1 VIGKFPRPLSGA
13 KLAVRRKLVAQTIR
27 TGSLIIVAILGN
39 PVAAQD
45 YPAKP
50 IRFVITGGAGGSTD
64 VVARIVGDKL
74 GAALGQPLVYDNRPG
89 ASGIIA
95 AEITAKS
102 PPDGY
107 TMYLGTTGGVAIN
120 VSLFKKLPYNP
131 AKDFAPVSL
140 VGTQPY
146 MLVVHPSVPAKT
158 VKELIALA
166 KKAPGQLS
174 FSHTGVGSATHL
186 AGALL
191 EGETGV
197 TFLSVPY
204 KSPAHFTAVISGE
217 VSFTITSVYLSWT
230 QVQAGKLRALAVT
243 GKQRSPV
250 APNVPTM
257 IEAGI
262 PGYEM
267 GNWYGF
273 LMPAATPAAI
283 VNLVSAKT
291 VEVLKRPDVRAALAK
306 SEIEP
311 VGSSQQEFAKFIAAE
326 TAKYAALIKHVGIKQ
341 E

>member
-1 VIGKFPRPLSGA
+1 MTTSA
-13 KLAVRRKLVAQTIR
+13 LAQEY
-27 TGSLIIVAILGN
+27 
-39 PVAAQD
+39 PV
-45 YPAKP
+45 KP
-50 IRFVITGGAGGSTD
+50 IRMVVTGGAGGSTD
-64 VVARIVGDKL
+64 VVARIVGEKL

-107 TMYLGTTGGVAIN
+107 TMYVGTTGGLAIN
-120 VSLFKKLPYNP
+120 VSLYKKLPYDP
-131 AKDFAPVSL
+131 ARDFAPVSL

-158 VKELIALA
+158 VNELVALA
-166 KKAPGQLS
+166 RKSPGHIS

-191 EGETGV
+191 EGDSGV
-197 TFLSVPY
+197 SFLSVPY

-243 GKQRSPV
+243 GRQRSAV
-250 APNVPTM
+250 APAVPTM
-257 IEAGI
+257 IESGI
-262 PGYEM
+262 ANYEM

-283 VNLVSAKT
+283 VNLINAKT
-291 VEVLKRPDVRAALAK
+291 LEALKRPDTRAALLK
-306 SEIEP
+306 SEIDP
-311 VGSSQQEFAKFIAAE
+311 VGSSPQEFAKFMTSE
-326 TAKYAALIKHVGIKQ
+326 TAKYKYAALIKQTGIKQ

>member
-1 VIGKFPRPLSGA
+1 MSKGGAVLSQ
-13 KLAVRRKLVAQTIR
+13 LAFTCGLILSALVA
-27 TGSLIIVAILGN
+27 S
-39 PVAAQD
+39 PVFAQD

-64 VVARIVGDKL
+64 VVARVVGDKL
-74 GAALGQPLVYDNRPG
+74 GTALGQPLIYDNRPG

-120 VSLFKKLPYNP
+120 PSLFKKLPYDP
-131 AKDFAPVSL
+131 VKDFAPVSL

-166 KKAPGQLS
+166 KKAPGHIS

-191 EGETGV
+191 EGDTGV

-243 GKQRSPV
+243 GKQRSAV
-250 APNVPTM
+250 APSVPTM
-257 IEAGI
+257 IESGI
-262 PGYEM
+262 SGYEM

-283 VNLVSAKT
+283 VNLVNAKT
-291 VEVLKRPDVRAALAK
+291 LEVLKRPDTRAALMK

-311 VGSSQQEFAKFIAAE
+311 VGTSPQEFAKFIATE
-326 TAKYAALIKHVGIKQ
+326 TAKYAALIKQVGIKP

>member
-1 VIGKFPRPLSGA
+1 MSHHIRCCCLILTAIGC
-13 KLAVRRKLVAQTIR
+13 
-27 TGSLIIVAILGN
+27 N
-39 PVAAQD
+39 PVIAQD
-45 YPAKP
+45 YPTKP
-50 IRFVITGGAGGSTD
+50 IRFIITGGAGGSTD

-74 GAALGQPLVYDNRPG
+74 AGALGQPFVYDNRPG

-95 AEITAKS
+95 AENTARS
-102 PPDGY
+102 APDGY
-107 TMYLGTTGGVAIN
+107 TMYLGTTGGLAIN
-120 VSLFKKLPYNP
+120 VSLFKKLPYDP
-131 AKDFAPVSL
+131 VRDFAPVSL

-146 MLVVHPSVPAKT
+146 MLVVHPSVPAKS
-158 VKELIALA
+158 VKDLIALA
-166 KKAPGQLS
+166 RKAPGQIS

-191 EGETGV
+191 EGDAGV

-243 GKQRSPV
+243 GKHRSGV

-257 IEAGI
+257 IESGI

-283 VNLVSAKT
+283 VNLVNAKT
-291 VEVLKRPDVRAALAK
+291 VEALKRPDVRAALLK
-306 SEIEP
+306 SEVEP
-311 VGSSQQEFAKFIAAE
+311 VGSSPQEFAKFISSE
-326 TAKYAALIKHVGIKQ
+326 TAKYAALIKHVGIKP

>member
-1 VIGKFPRPLSGA
+1 MRRTYIFFAAVLTTGA
-13 KLAVRRKLVAQTIR
+13 F
-27 TGSLIIVAILGN
+27 
-39 PVAAQD
+39 AQD
-45 YPAKP
+45 YPLKP
-50 IRFVITGGAGGSTD
+50 IRMVVTGGAGGSTD

-74 GAALGQPLVYDNRPG
+74 GAALGQPIVYDNRPG

-95 AEITAKS
+95 AEISAKS

-107 TMYLGTTGGVAIN
+107 TMYVGTTGGLAIN
-120 VSLFKKLPYNP
+120 VSLYKKLPYDP
-131 AKDFAPVSL
+131 ARDFAPVSL

-146 MLVVHPSVPAKT
+146 MLVVHPSLPARN

-166 KKAPGQLS
+166 KKTPGQIS

-191 EGETGV
+191 EGDTGV

-243 GKQRSPV
+243 GKQRSAI

-257 IEAGI
+257 AESGI
-262 PGYEM
+262 ANYEM

-283 VNLVSAKT
+283 VNLVNAKT
-291 VEVLKRPDVRAALAK
+291 LEALKRPDIRAALAK
-306 SEIEP
+306 SEIDP
-311 VGSSQQEFAKFIAAE
+311 VGSSPQEFGKFIAGE
-326 TAKYAALIKHVGIKQ
+326 TAKYAALIRQVGIKP

>member
-1 VIGKFPRPLSGA
+1 M
-13 KLAVRRKLVAQTIR
+13 
-27 TGSLIIVAILGN
+27 
-39 PVAAQD
+39 
-45 YPAKP
+45 
-50 IRFVITGGAGGSTD
+50 ITGGAGGSTD
-64 VVARIVGDKL
+64 VVARVVGDKL

-120 VSLFKKLPYNP
+120 PSLFKKLAYDP

-146 MLVVHPSVPAKT
+146 MLTVHPSVPAKS
-158 VKELIALA
+158 VKDLIALA
-166 KKAPGQLS
+166 KKSPERIS

-197 TFLSVPY
+197 KFLSVPY

-243 GKQRSPV
+243 GKQRSAV
-250 APNVPTM
+250 APSVPTM
-257 IEAGI
+257 IESGI
-262 PGYEM
+262 AGYEM

-273 LMPAATPAAI
+273 LMPAATPASI
-283 VNLVSAKT
+283 VNLINAKT
-291 VEVLKRPDVRAALAK
+291 LEVLKRSDTRAALMK

-311 VGSSQQEFAKFIAAE
+311 VGTSPQEFAKFIATE
-326 TAKYAALIKHVGIKQ
+326 TAKYAALVKQVGIKP

>member
-1 VIGKFPRPLSGA
+1 LSRQIYWLIFP
-13 KLAVRRKLVAQTIR
+13 
-27 TGSLIIVAILGN
+27 AILSTSI
-39 PVAAQD
+39 AAQD
-45 YPAKP
+45 YPTKP
-50 IRFVITGGAGGSTD
+50 IRFIITGGAGGSTD
-64 VVARIVGDKL
+64 VVARVVGDKL
-74 GAALGQPLVYDNRPG
+74 AAALGQQFVYDNRPG

-95 AEITAKS
+95 AENTARAV
-102 PPDGY
+102 PDGY
-107 TMYLGTTGGVAIN
+107 TMYLGTTGGLAIN
-120 VSLFKKLPYNP
+120 VSLFKKLPYDP
-131 AKDFAPVSL
+131 IKDFAPVSL

-146 MLVVHPSVPAKT
+146 MLVVHPSVPAKS
-158 VKELIALA
+158 VKDLIALA
-166 KKAPGQLS
+166 KKTPGQIS

-191 EGETGV
+191 EGDAGV

-243 GKQRSPV
+243 GKHRSGV

-257 IEAGI
+257 IESGI

-273 LMPAATPAAI
+273 LMPAATPPAI
-283 VNLVSAKT
+283 VNLVNAKT
-291 VEVLKRPDVRAALAK
+291 IEALKRPDVRAALLK
-306 SEIEP
+306 SEVEP
-311 VGSSQQEFAKFIAAE
+311 VGSSPQEFAKFIAAE
-326 TAKYAALIKHVGIKQ
+326 TVKYAALIKQVGIKP

>member
-1 VIGKFPRPLSGA
+1 MSKGGAVLSQLTFTCGLILSA
-13 KLAVRRKLVAQTIR
+13 LVA
-27 TGSLIIVAILGN
+27 S
-39 PVAAQD
+39 PVFAQD

-64 VVARIVGDKL
+64 VVARVVGDKL
-74 GAALGQPLVYDNRPG
+74 GTALGQPLIYDNRPG

-120 VSLFKKLPYNP
+120 PSLFKKLPYDP
-131 AKDFAPVSL
+131 VKDFAPVSL

-166 KKAPGQLS
+166 KKAPGHIS

-191 EGETGV
+191 EGDTGV

-243 GKQRSPV
+243 GKQRSAV
-250 APNVPTM
+250 APSVPTM
-257 IEAGI
+257 IESGI
-262 PGYEM
+262 SGYEM

-283 VNLVSAKT
+283 VNLVNAKT
-291 VEVLKRPDVRAALAK
+291 LEVLKRPDTRAALMK

-311 VGSSQQEFAKFIAAE
+311 VGTSPQEFAKFIATE
-326 TAKYAALIKHVGIKQ
+326 TAKYAALIKQVGIKP

>member
-1 VIGKFPRPLSGA
+1 MSRHIHRYCLI
-13 KLAVRRKLVAQTIR
+13 LA
-27 TGSLIIVAILGN
+27 AIFCS
-39 PVAAQD
+39 PVGAQD
-45 YPAKP
+45 YPTKP
-50 IRFVITGGAGGSTD
+50 IRFIITGGAGGSTD
-64 VVARIVGDKL
+64 VVARVVGDKL
-74 GAALGQPLVYDNRPG
+74 AAALGQPFVYDNRPG

-95 AEITAKS
+95 AENTARS
-102 PPDGY
+102 APDGY
-107 TMYLGTTGGVAIN
+107 TMYLGTTGGLAIN
-120 VSLFKKLPYNP
+120 VSLFKKLPYDP
-131 AKDFAPVSL
+131 IKDFAPVSL

-146 MLVVHPSVPAKT
+146 MLVVHPSVPAKS

-166 KKAPGQLS
+166 KKTPGQIS

-191 EGETGV
+191 EGDAGV

-243 GKQRSPV
+243 GKHRSGV

-257 IEAGI
+257 IESGI
-262 PGYEM
+262 PRYEM

-283 VNLVSAKT
+283 VNLANAKT
-291 VEVLKRPDVRAALAK
+291 IEALKRPDVRAALLKA
-306 SEIEP
+306 EVEP
-311 VGSSQQEFAKFIAAE
+311 VGSSPQEFAKFIAAE
-326 TAKYAALIKHVGIKQ
+326 TVKYAALIKQVGIKP